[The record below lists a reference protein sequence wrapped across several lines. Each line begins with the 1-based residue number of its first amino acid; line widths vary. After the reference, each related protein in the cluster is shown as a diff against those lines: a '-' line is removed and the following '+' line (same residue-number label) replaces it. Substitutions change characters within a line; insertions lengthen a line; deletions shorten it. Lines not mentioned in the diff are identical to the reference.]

1 MLKRFRHILG
11 LAIVGLA
18 AFGAVSCEQEP
29 VIPDPTLSLAKA
41 TVSSRK
47 GSQFLEVT
55 TTGKWTLSTTADW
68 IQITPDKGRGNSHSI
83 SLSYDANT
91 GDDARQADIVLLAE
105 GKSIVATLFQNA
117 PSDEPEP
124 EINGGSSTRKGWMEL
139 PETRDDDG
147 LNIFWHTMSQSGYS
161 GRNYSFYWDYS
172 NLVSHWVAYPLN
184 TALRGTGSRTNA
196 WALDPL
202 LPSSKQPNVTGTFR
216 GGWARGHQIPSAD
229 RLNYNANLATFYG
242 TNMTPQNYS
251 FNEQIWARLE
261 ESVRGWAA
269 KSDTLYVVT
278 GCVVGEN
285 PEKTTDIDGKRVAVP
300 AAYYKTVLSYSSSY
314 GSNGGYR
321 GCAVYLEH
329 TANPGETVAKNHP
342 SVMSIRDL
350 ENKLGINFF
359 VNLPGAVGDG
369 VAAAV
374 ETENP
379 NSVNWW
385 WN

>member
-105 GKSIVATLFQNA
+105 GKSIVVTLFQNA

-147 LNIFWHTMSQSGYS
+147 LNFFWHTM
-161 GRNYSFYWDYS
+161 
-172 NLVSHWVAYPLN
+172 
-184 TALRGTGSRTNA
+184 
-196 WALDPL
+196 
-202 LPSSKQPNVTGTFR
+202 
-216 GGWARGHQIPSAD
+216 
-229 RLNYNANLATFYG
+229 
-242 TNMTPQNYS
+242 
-251 FNEQIWARLE
+251 
-261 ESVRGWAA
+261 
-269 KSDTLYVVT
+269 
-278 GCVVGEN
+278 N
-285 PEKTTDIDGKRVAVP
+285 PA
-300 AAYYKTVLSYSSSY
+300 S
-314 GSNGGYR
+314 
-321 GCAVYLEH
+321 
-329 TANPGETVAKNHP
+329 
-342 SVMSIRDL
+342 
-350 ENKLGINFF
+350 
-359 VNLPGAVGDG
+359 
-369 VAAAV
+369 
-374 ETENP
+374 
-379 NSVNWW
+379 
-385 WN
+385 